1 MAALATRR
9 AWRSAR
15 EPAMAV
21 SRLKTRLSPL
31 PGAPNVE
38 EQSQELWVSRRGFG
52 KGLNTESNNSQQA
65 TTTVLAGVEGEGTAE
80 KGHSVLPR
88 FRALRRR

>member
-1 MAALATRR
+1 MVPRRVQGGGLFLTEVVLGVAVVVVLRVPAGGAVATIATRR
-9 AWRSAR
+9 ARRSAR

-38 EQSQELWVSRRGFG
+38 ELSLGTV
-52 KGLNTESNNSQQA
+52 K
-65 TTTVLAGVEGEGTAE
+65 VLARG
-80 KGHSVLPR
+80 
-88 FRALRRR
+88 